1 MENISMNV
9 QDTTTTA
16 HGATAHGATAG
27 GAPAPAPPKLTQI
40 PVDNQNVALNLLIN
54 FVNLAQRRGA
64 YTLDEAAKIWECVKM
79 FQ

>member
-9 QDTTTTA
+9 QDTAATSGGA
-16 HGATAHGATAG
+16 AGATTGSA
-27 GAPAPAPPKLTQI
+27 APPAPKLTQI

>member
-1 MENISMNV
+1 MENTSVNT
-9 QDTTTTA
+9 DSTA
-16 HGATAHGATAG
+16 GASAAGATAS
-27 GAPAPAPPKLTQI
+27 APPPPKLTQI

>member
-9 QDTTTTA
+9 QDA
-16 HGATAHGATAG
+16 AATS
-27 GAPAPAPPKLTQI
+27 GAPAPAPPPAPKLTQI

>member
-9 QDTTTTA
+9 QDAATTA
-16 HGATAHGATAG
+16 ATS
-27 GAPAPAPPKLTQI
+27 GAPAPAPAPPPKLTQI

>member
-9 QDTTTTA
+9 QDTTS
-16 HGATAHGATAG
+16 
-27 GAPAPAPPKLTQI
+27 GAPAAPPPPKLTQI

>member
-1 MENISMNV
+1 MENTAA
-9 QDTTTTA
+9 DTN
-16 HGATAHGATAG
+16 GATSGAA
-27 GAPAPAPPKLTQI
+27 APAPAPAPKLTQI

>member
-1 MENISMNV
+1 MENTSVNT
-9 QDTTTTA
+9 D
-16 HGATAHGATAG
+16 ATAASATAASAT
-27 GAPAPAPPKLTQI
+27 APTPPKLTQI

>member
-1 MENISMNV
+1 MNV
-9 QDTTTTA
+9 QDA
-16 HGATAHGATAG
+16 AATS
-27 GAPAPAPPKLTQI
+27 GAPAPAPPPAPKLTQI

>member
-9 QDTTTTA
+9 QDT
-16 HGATAHGATAG
+16 GAPAG
-27 GAPAPAPPKLTQI
+27 GAGASAGAPPAPPKLTQI

>member
-1 MENISMNV
+1 MENTAVTS
-9 QDTTTTA
+9 DTTT
-16 HGATAHGATAG
+16 
-27 GAPAPAPPKLTQI
+27 APPPPKLTQI

-64 YTLDEAAKIWECVKM
+64 YTLDEAAKIWECVKI

>member
-1 MENISMNV
+1 M
-9 QDTTTTA
+9 DTTNVNTD
-16 HGATAHGATAG
+16 ATAASAT
-27 GAPAPAPPKLTQI
+27 APAPPKLTQI

>member
-9 QDTTTTA
+9 QDTAATSGGA
-16 HGATAHGATAG
+16 AGATTGSA
-27 GAPAPAPPKLTQI
+27 APPPKLTQI

>member
-9 QDTTTTA
+9 QDNATA
-16 HGATAHGATAG
+16 APGATS
-27 GAPAPAPPKLTQI
+27 APAPAPKLTQI

>member
-9 QDTTTTA
+9 QDAATTA
-16 HGATAHGATAG
+16 ATS
-27 GAPAPAPPKLTQI
+27 GAPAPAPPPKLTQI

>member
-9 QDTTTTA
+9 QDTATS
-16 HGATAHGATAG
+16 GATS
-27 GAPAPAPPKLTQI
+27 GAPASAPAPPPKLTQI

>member
-9 QDTTTTA
+9 QDNATPGA
-16 HGATAHGATAG
+16 ATAAAI
-27 GAPAPAPPKLTQI
+27 PAPPKLTQI

>member
-1 MENISMNV
+1 MENNNISMNV
-9 QDTTTTA
+9 QDT
-16 HGATAHGATAG
+16 GASA
-27 GAPAPAPPKLTQI
+27 APAPPPAPKLTQI

-64 YTLDEAAKIWECVKM
+64 YTLDEAAKIWECVKI

>member
-9 QDTTTTA
+9 QDAAATT
-16 HGATAHGATAG
+16 GASAGASAA
-27 GAPAPAPPKLTQI
+27 APAPPPKLTQI

>member
-9 QDTTTTA
+9 QDTPATN
-16 HGATAHGATAG
+16 GATSGAA
-27 GAPAPAPPKLTQI
+27 APAPAPAPKLTQI